1 MMMTLSNRLALALA
15 AALTAG
21 SALHAD
27 ILEQILVKVNGDII
41 TKTDL
46 EARQIAALRQRPDFQ
61 QLREDDA
68 LQRALADVTP
78 RVIVEAVDELILQQ
92 RGKELGYTMTD
103 EQFRNIV
110 ENIRKENKLEDEAQF
125 QEALKAEGMSMQD
138 LRKSLERQMVV
149 TRVQQSEI
157 LGKISVSDD
166 EARAF
171 YETNK
176 SRFTTT
182 PTYTLREILVAVP
195 DAPQGIS
202 VGADDDAKAKAE
214 DIRARLVAG
223 EPFPRLAAE
232 LSDSPSKANGGLI
245 GDISRNDI
253 APALQQV
260 LEGVPAGGLTDVL
273 RTPRGYQILKVE
285 AVSAQT
291 VKPYDDARTEIGNRI
306 YDEKRRAEF
315 ARYLKRLRGQ
325 AIIEWK
331 NDEMKK
337 AYDIGVGQVAEAQ
350 GQ

>member
-1 MMMTLSNRLALALA
+1 MTMPTRFLGLTI
-15 AALTAG
+15 AALLAT
-21 SALHAD
+21 SPALRAD

-46 EARQIAALRQRPDFQ
+46 ETRQIAALRQRPDFD
-61 QLREDDA
+61 QLRETEA
-68 LQRALADVTP
+68 LQRALAEVTP
-78 RVIVEAVDELILQQ
+78 RIIVDAVDELILQQ

-103 EQFRNIV
+103 EQFRSIV
-110 ENIRKENKLEDEAQF
+110 ENIRKENKLEDDAQF

-157 LGKISVSDD
+157 LGKVSVSDD
-166 EARAF
+166 EARAY

-176 SRFTTT
+176 ARFSTT
-182 PTYTLREILVAVP
+182 PTFTLRELLVAVP
-195 DAPQGIS
+195 SSPQGVN

-214 DIRARLVAG
+214 EIRARLVAG
-223 EPFPRLAAE
+223 EPFPRLAAD

-245 GDISRNDI
+245 GEISRNDI
-253 APALQQV
+253 APAL
-260 LEGVPAGGLTDVL
+260 LEALAGLQAGGITQVL

-285 AVSAQT
+285 SVSAET
-291 VKPYDDARTEIGNRI
+291 VKPYDEARTEIGNRI
-306 YDEKRRAEF
+306 YDDKRRAEF
-315 ARYLKRLRGQ
+315 ARYMTRLRGQ

-337 AYDIGVGQVAEAQ
+337 AYEQGVTEATGAQ
-350 GQ
+350 GA